1 MAVENLYDAARS
13 LFASSAMAAGMD
25 LLVQKGRLASAF
37 RVLCALAVA
46 VRALRLVARL
56 IGG

>member
-13 LFASSAMAAGMD
+13 LFAISVMAAGME
-25 LLVQKGRLASAF
+25 LLVQKGRSASAF
-37 RVLCALAVA
+37 RSLCALAVA

-56 IGG
+56 LGG